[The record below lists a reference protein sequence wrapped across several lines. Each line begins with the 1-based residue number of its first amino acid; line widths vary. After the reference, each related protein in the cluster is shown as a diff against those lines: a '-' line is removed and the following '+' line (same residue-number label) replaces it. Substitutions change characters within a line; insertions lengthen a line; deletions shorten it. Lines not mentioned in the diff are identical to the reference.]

1 MRRLCFFFLDRLWS
15 REELE
20 DELEL
25 ELKTLRKQHVRS
37 ASLELLQTPPPGTR
51 LAPFTK
57 LKMKTLMT
65 LTPKQDMRAHLTRR
79 ASMERREA
87 KAWPNFKLLTMMS
100 LEGSSWTPTAVRSRV
115 PLGAACES

>member
-1 MRRLCFFFLDRLWS
+1 MAAARRLRRLTS
-15 REELE
+15 QLRPSSGPTAAQQEDDEEPPGIPASKLE
-20 DELEL
+20 EYLFDLNGCE
-25 ELKTLRKQHVRS
+25 
-37 ASLELLQTPPPGTR
+37 PPPR
-51 LAPFTK
+51 PPCSRCALA
-57 LKMKTLMT
+57 
-65 LTPKQDMRAHLTRR
+65 AHLTRR